1 MSNTVEVK
9 VPDIGD
15 FENVEIV
22 EVLVKA
28 GDSVQAEDPLI
39 SLESDKATMEVP
51 APSAGQVKEMKVREG
66 DKVSEGDLILLLEA
80 AAAEAAQAETREAA
94 PAQSRQDRDGKT
106 AEDQSAK
113 SEARAQST
121 AEPTLDDQRQAPR
134 HTSSGIP
141 ADVDECCEVLVLGS
155 GPGGYSA
162 AFRAADL
169 GKKVILVE
177 YYDSL
182 GGVCLN
188 VGCIPSKALLHA
200 AHVIDAAAFLSA
212 HGVEFSAPKIKP
224 DALREWKNSVV
235 GKLTGGVRSLAKQRK
250 VTVIQGRGRFTGA
263 NTLTVEGDNGKTRSV
278 GFESA
283 IVASG
288 SSVVRLPFI
297 PADDPRVMDSTSALE
312 VEEVPGKL
320 LVLGGGIIGL
330 EMANVY
336 CALGS
341 KVDVVEMLPNLLNEA
356 DRDIVKPLEKRMRER
371 CANIW
376 LKTKVTAMKAG
387 KNGLTAQFE
396 GEDAPKSKTYDRIL
410 VSVGRKPNSK
420 DIGLET
426 LGVEVADS
434 GFIAVDK
441 QMRTNIAHI
450 FAIGDVA
457 RQPLLAHK
465 AVHEGKVAA
474 EVAAGEK
481 SAFDARCIP
490 AVVYTDPEVAWT
502 GVTESMAKEQNIAY
516 DKGSFPWAANG
527 RSLGMG
533 YQDGIT
539 KILFDKETG
548 RAIGGAAVG
557 PSAGDLIAEIGLA
570 IEMGAD
576 AHDIGLTIHP
586 HPTLSE
592 TVGMSAEAVAGTL
605 TDLYIRKR

>member
-1 MSNTVEVK
+1 MSDALQVN

-15 FENVEIV
+15 FEGVEII

-28 GDSVQAEDPLI
+28 GDTVQAEDPLI

-51 APSAGQVKEMKVREG
+51 CPQAGTISEVKVKEG
-66 DKVSEGDLILLLEA
+66 DKVSEGDLILLLQPAADGADAAGEEQEEQKA
-80 AAAEAAQAETREAA
+80 SPVTAEDAAAEAQA
-94 PAQSRQDRDGKT
+94 PAP
-106 AEDQSAK
+106 AA
-113 SEARAQST
+113 AVAQPRPESS
-121 AEPTLDDQRQAPR
+121 QQAPEEV
-134 HTSSGIP
+134 SSGVP
-141 ADVDECCEVLVLGS
+141 DDVDDRCEVLVLGS

-169 GKKVILVE
+169 GKKVALVE
-177 YYDSL
+177 YYATL

-200 AHVIDAAAFLSA
+200 AHVIEAAAFLSE
-212 HGVEFSAPKIKP
+212 HGVEFREPTIKP
-224 DALREWKNSVV
+224 EPLRKWKDSVV
-235 GKLTGGVRSLAKQRK
+235 GKLTGGVRGLAKQRK
-250 VTVIQGRGRFTGA
+250 VTVIRGRGRFTGT
-263 NTLTVEGDNGKTRSV
+263 NTLTVEGPDGGTRTI

-283 IVASG
+283 IIATGSRVAT
-288 SSVVRLPFI
+288 LPFI
-297 PADDPRVMDSTSALE
+297 PEDPRVMDSTAALE
-312 VEEVPGKL
+312 VEQIPGKL

-341 KVDVVEMLPNLLNEA
+341 EVDVVEMLPTLLGEA

-376 LKTKVTAMKAG
+376 LKTRVTEVKAT
-387 KNGLTAQFE
+387 KKGLTARFE
-396 GEDAPKSKTYDRIL
+396 GEGAPESKTYDRVL
-410 VSVGRKPNSK
+410 VAVGRKPNSEN
-420 DIGLET
+420 IGLDA
-426 LGVEVADS
+426 LGVEVAGN
-434 GFIAVDK
+434 GFIPVDR
-441 QMRTNIAHI
+441 QMRTNVAHI

-502 GVTESMAKEQNIAY
+502 GMTETVAKKQGIEY
-516 DKGSFPWAANG
+516 EKGSFPWAANG

-557 PSAGDLIAEIGLA
+557 PNAGDLISEVGLA

-592 TVGMSAEAVAGTL
+592 TVGMAAEAVAGTL
-605 TDLYIRKR
+605 TDLYIKKR